1 MKKIWILLAALLAL
15 GLVACGT
22 PAQDGG
28 TAPEATATAMEQQLV
43 VMDTEEQETPEPAPT
58 PEPTPE
64 PKVERSNTSGK
75 VLDGTERYQPVIVS
89 IENATGARPQTG
101 LMNADIVYE
110 TLVESNITRF
120 QALFSDDVPSY
131 VGPVRSARYYCVDLQ
146 REWNGMYAHI
156 GYTGLSGA
164 YARSWSDCAIHI
176 SGGEW
181 FYRIEQKG
189 VSNEHTMYLHLRDLI
204 ADEYGDH
211 VPNRDERFL
220 FDEGV
225 TYEGAQRVSRVEVPF
240 TQKTNIYYTYDE
252 ATGRMLRYQDG
263 EAFMTR
269 TPTEDGKYESEQ
281 VAVTNLIIQHCE
293 HGYVPAS
300 AQPGEN
306 KGRRSIELT
315 GSGACEYI
323 VNGQLLTG
331 TWERETLDD
340 ITRYYLDDGTLV
352 TLEAG
357 NTWIEIIP
365 GTAEIVVS

>member
-1 MKKIWILLAALLAL
+1 M
-15 GLVACGT
+15 
-22 PAQDGG
+22 
-28 TAPEATATAMEQQLV
+28 
-43 VMDTEEQETPEPAPT
+43 
-58 PEPTPE
+58 
-64 PKVERSNTSGK
+64 
-75 VLDGTERYQPVIVS
+75 
-89 IENATGARPQTG
+89 
-101 LMNADIVYE
+101 
-110 TLVESNITRF
+110 
-120 QALFSDDVPSY
+120 
-131 VGPVRSARYYCVDLQ
+131 
-146 REWNGMYAHI
+146 
-156 GYTGLSGA
+156 
-164 YARSWSDCAIHI
+164 
-176 SGGEW
+176 
-181 FYRIEQKG
+181 
-189 VSNEHTMYLHLRDLI
+189 
-204 ADEYGDH
+204 
-211 VPNRDERFL
+211 PNRDERFL

-240 TQKTNIYYTYDE
+240 TQKTDIYYTYDE